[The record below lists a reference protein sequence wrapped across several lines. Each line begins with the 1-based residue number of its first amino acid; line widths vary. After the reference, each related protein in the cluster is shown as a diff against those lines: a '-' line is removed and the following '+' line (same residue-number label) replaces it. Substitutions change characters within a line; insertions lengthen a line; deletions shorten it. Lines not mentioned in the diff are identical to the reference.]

1 MISVGIFST
10 AHLAGLHDVI
20 SILITCKLKIQVQIK
35 DTNHTQMLHVW
46 YIYIYIYLPTKLGN
60 AINVGEYS
68 SMVRIWDMMLGVF
81 LSRTT
86 CHFSNHGF
94 QVDGLRV
101 EGQVPAWLRGYLAGD
116 PGFPALSEHRAWM
129 GPAGGSL

>member
-1 MISVGIFST
+1 
-10 AHLAGLHDVI
+10 
-20 SILITCKLKIQVQIK
+20 
-35 DTNHTQMLHVW
+35 MLHVW
-46 YIYIYIYLPTKLGN
+46 YIYLPTKLGN

-86 CHFSNHGF
+86 CHFSKHGF

-116 PGFPALSEHRAWM
+116 PGNRKASTGHGW
-129 GPAGGSL
+129 GPGLVEACESWRFSKTIGKP